1 MPLTVGTSNGNP
13 DDTISKIKPQRTNAD
28 LCFHDELPELLT
40 RMDQKKKKKIMV
52 WMSTPPPK
60 LISGSWERLT
70 LHNLIINLIWRCV
83 WRPPKETNWN
93 LVMIFTIT
101 SLNTADRR

>member
-40 RMDQKKKKKIMV
+40 RMDHKK
-52 WMSTPPPK
+52 
-60 LISGSWERLT
+60 
-70 LHNLIINLIWRCV
+70 NN
-83 WRPPKETNWN
+83 
-93 LVMIFTIT
+93 
-101 SLNTADRR
+101 